1 MNDAY
6 LDAIKEAFA
15 VAPASVLIYHTLQI
29 RQIGVQSSVF
39 LVQSRRPIVAADENG
54 VYHTFEPVGFQF
66 ALPSSNADGFKSL
79 NIAID
84 NIGRR
89 ITTFIETATSQI
101 QVVEVL
107 YRPYVS
113 TDLSAPQMRAP
124 ILLFLKDVE
133 VNDFQVS
140 GRATFMDLVNKKF
153 PLELY
158 SRKTFPAL
166 G

>member
-6 LDAIKEAFA
+6 TDAIKEAFA
-15 VAPASVLIYHTLQI
+15 LAPANVVTYHTLQI
-29 RQIGVQSSVF
+29 RQIGVQASIF
-39 LVQSRRPIVAADENG
+39 LVQSRRSIIAADENG
-54 VYHTFEPVGFQF
+54 DYHTFEPVGFQF
-66 ALPSSNADGFKSL
+66 SLPASNAEGFTSL
-79 NIAID
+79 NIVID

-89 ITTFIETATSQI
+89 VTQFIESATSAV

-107 YRPYVS
+107 YRPYLS
-113 TDLSAPQMRAP
+113 TDLSQPQMSAP

-133 VNDFQVS
+133 VNDLQVT

-158 SRKTFPAL
+158 NRETFPAL